1 MDILLSVL
9 MTGWHILKS
18 FVKFKNVFYIL
29 PINSRTREKQ
39 DNVSLKHPANFCIWC
54 QFSEYMSISPDK
66 IPWFFLL
73 KCNMTTCY
81 ISPLIKLLST

>member
-9 MTGWHILKS
+9 MTRWHIKKKS

-29 PINSRTREKQ
+29 PISFRTYEKQ
-39 DNVSLKHPANFCIWC
+39 DIVSLKHPANLYIEC
-54 QFSEYMSISPDK
+54 QFSEYMISPDK
-66 IPWFFLL
+66 IPWFCPL

-81 ISPLIKLLST
+81 ISPLVKL